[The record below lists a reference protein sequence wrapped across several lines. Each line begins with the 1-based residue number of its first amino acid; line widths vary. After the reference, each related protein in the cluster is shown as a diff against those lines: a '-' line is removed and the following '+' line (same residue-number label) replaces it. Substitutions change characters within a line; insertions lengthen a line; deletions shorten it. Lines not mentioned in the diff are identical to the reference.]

1 MWQFF
6 RRICVWIQDRKKTR
20 PLTACLGDDDDDD
33 ENENEDRDQDK
44 DQDDDDDD
52 DDDADADDDDGDENA
67 VWHKPCNASWCQYV
81 TCNDPW
87 IKPKL
92 WQLLCKLVTPG
103 EYLGQL
109 SDRNLVFGGG
119 ANRIQN

>member
-1 MWQFF
+1 M
-6 RRICVWIQDRKKTR
+6 QDRKKTR
-20 PLTACLGDDDDDD
+20 PLTACLGDDHDDD
-33 ENENEDRDQDK
+33 ENENEDQDQDK

-52 DDDADADDDDGDENA
+52 DDDADDDAGDENA